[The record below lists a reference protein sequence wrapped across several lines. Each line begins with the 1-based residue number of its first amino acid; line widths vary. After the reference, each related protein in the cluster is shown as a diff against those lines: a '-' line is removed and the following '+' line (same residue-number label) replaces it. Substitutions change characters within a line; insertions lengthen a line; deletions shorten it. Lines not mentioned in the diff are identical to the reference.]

1 MTSSTAA
8 PAARTSAR
16 FTARFA
22 TDGEVENWDEH
33 VTANPNGGNLLQ
45 SAAFAAVKRNFG
57 WDVRHLV
64 LEPAGAAATA
74 PGEAGADEARPSYNL
89 VLEKSFPLL
98 GRFWYLIKGPDVAG
112 VEDVP
117 AALEAIGEFTRRE
130 RLNVFAVK
138 IEPDIVDSEQ
148 ARAVLSGAGLVKT
161 FNLQPNDST
170 ALLDISEEPNKVLRS
185 LHSRG
190 RNAVRRAEREGV
202 QVEVAEPTEEN
213 YRAMHALMT
222 GTLSAKSRSGTQ
234 VRSFEYYRQF
244 WTEFTRRGQGR
255 LYFVHENGR
264 PSVGAFVIT
273 YGRKATYKDGGSLQ
287 KRSQYGDSHLVQ
299 WQAINDAKQAG
310 CTEYDFC
317 GTPPAEK
324 LKDTS
329 HPFHG
334 LGLFKTS
341 FTKTVTDFVGCW
353 DYVVDPV
360 RYRVW
365 TAVGEK
371 AARQLYTRRTGQQF
385 Y

>member
-1 MTSSTAA
+1 MSS
-8 PAARTSAR
+8 

-22 TDGEVENWDEH
+22 SQDEIEHWDKH

-57 WDVRHLV
+57 WDIRYLV
-64 LEPAGAAATA
+64 LDGPETS
-74 PGEAGADEARPSYNL
+74 SYNL
-89 VLEKSFPLL
+89 VLEKSFPMM
-98 GRFWYLIKGPDVAG
+98 GRLWYLIKGPDVAS
-112 VEDVP
+112 VDDVP
-117 AALEAIGEFTRRE
+117 AALEAIKEFVE
-130 RLNVFAVK
+130 RQKLRVFGVK
-138 IEPDIVDSEQ
+138 IEPDIVDTDE
-148 ARAVLSGAGLVKT
+148 ARAVLSKAGLVKS

-170 ALLDISEEPNKVLRS
+170 AILDITPEPGPLLRS

-202 QVEVAEPTEEN
+202 EVEVAEPTLAN
-213 YRAMHALMT
+213 YRTMHSLMT
-222 GTLSAKSRSGTQ
+222 GTLNTKSRNGAQ

-244 WTEFTRRGQGR
+244 WTEFTSRRQGR
-255 LYFVHENGR
+255 LYFVYENGR
-264 PSVGAFVIT
+264 PSVGAFVIN

-287 KRSQYGDSHLVQ
+287 HRTQYGDSHLVQ
-299 WQAINDAKQAG
+299 WTAILDMKTLG

-317 GTPPAEK
+317 GTPPADK

-341 FTKTVTDFVGCW
+341 FAKSITDFVGVW
-353 DYVVDPV
+353 DYVIDVP
-360 RYRVW
+360 RYKAW
-365 TAVGEK
+365 TTAGERLV
-371 AARQLYTRRTGQQF
+371 RQLYTRRTGQQF

>member
-1 MTSSTAA
+1 MTSHTV
-8 PAARTSAR
+8 T

-22 TDGEVENWDEH
+22 NDTEIENWDKH

-64 LEPAGAAATA
+64 LEPRGSHGGGAGEH
-74 PGEAGADEARPSYNL
+74 EAQPSYNL

-98 GRFWYLIKGPDVAG
+98 GRFWYLIKGPDVAAA
-112 VEDVP
+112 EQVP
-117 AALEAIGEFTRRE
+117 AALAAVKEFVLRE
-130 RLNVFAVK
+130 RLGVFAVK
-138 IEPDIVDSEQ
+138 IEPDIVDSDSS
-148 ARAVLSGAGLVKT
+148 RALLTGAGLVKVP
-161 FNLQPNDST
+161 NLQPNDST
-170 ALLDISEEPNKVLRS
+170 AILDISTEPRLILKS

-202 QVEVAEPTEEN
+202 EVVEAEPTLEN
-213 YRAMHALMT
+213 YRTMHALMT
-222 GTLSAKSRSGTQ
+222 GTLNSKSRTGVQ
-234 VRSFEYYRQF
+234 VRSFDYYRQF
-244 WTEFTRRGQGR
+244 WTEFTQRGQGR
-255 LYFVHENGR
+255 LYFVYENGR
-264 PSVGAFVIT
+264 PSVGAFVIN
-273 YGRKATYKDGGSLQ
+273 YGRKGTYKDGGSLQ
-287 KRSQYGDSHLVQ
+287 KRTQYGDSHLVQ
-299 WQAINDAKQAG
+299 WTAINRVKELG

-317 GTPPAEK
+317 GTPPADR

-353 DYVVDPV
+353 DFVIDPL
-360 RYRVW
+360 RYRAW
-365 TAVGEK
+365 TTAGERI
-371 AARQLYTRRTGQQF
+371 ARRLYTRRTGQQF